1 MAQLFSL
8 GVITLLVKLT
18 LIIANVVAAVAL
30 YVLGGMAVAAHRT
43 HAFSTYRELQE
54 RHVLVERPDYDV
66 EKRLVTIADGG
77 GYYLFL
83 SRLGVTVCLANAV
96 AIGFLCRRQKP

>member
-1 MAQLFSL
+1 
-8 GVITLLVKLT
+8 VKLT
-18 LIIANVVAAVAL
+18 LIIANVLAAVAL

-54 RHVLVERPDYDV
+54 QHVLVERPDYDV

-96 AIGFLCRRQKP
+96 AIGFLCRRPKP